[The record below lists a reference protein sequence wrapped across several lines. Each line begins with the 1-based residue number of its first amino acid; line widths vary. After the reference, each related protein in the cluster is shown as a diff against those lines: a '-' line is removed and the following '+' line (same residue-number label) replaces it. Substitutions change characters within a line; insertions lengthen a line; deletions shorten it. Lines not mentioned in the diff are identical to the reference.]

1 MSKTPCPQLSLE
13 HKQWLTEIIQEVY
26 KPVYELQ
33 YTEMY
38 WTEEA
43 GYVHIKFKNQLQP
56 SPYVVN
62 GGYKFQTYNVFSD
75 ATSNVIVHK
84 TKESLKQFIV
94 NKPNQVYNSYINRL

>member
-1 MSKTPCPQLSLE
+1 M
-13 HKQWLTEIIQEVY
+13 Y

-62 GGYKFQTYNVFSD
+62 GTYKFQTYNVFSD

>member
-1 MSKTPCPQLSLE
+1 M
-13 HKQWLTEIIQEVY
+13 Y
-26 KPVYELQ
+26 KPIYELQ

-38 WTEEA
+38 WKEEA

-62 GGYKFQTYNVFSD
+62 GAYKFQTYNVFSD

-94 NKPNQVYNSYINRL
+94 DKPNQVYNSYINRL

>member
-1 MSKTPCPQLSLE
+1 MSKSPYPQLSLE

-26 KPVYELQ
+26 KPIYELQ

-38 WTEEA
+38 LTEEA

-62 GGYKFQTYNVFSD
+62 GAYKFQTYNVFSD

>member
-1 MSKTPCPQLSLE
+1 MSKTPYPQLSLE

-75 ATSNVIVHK
+75 ATSNIIVHK
-84 TKESLKQFIV
+84 TKESLKHFITSIPS
-94 NKPNQVYNSYINRL
+94 KVYNTYMNRL